1 MPSFTDAVAGY
12 VARAEHFEPADARY
26 LTNHEGHLMVVK
38 AEEKPFMTAELI
50 RDTTFAATAA
60 ELKQRIANL
69 RDAGYTQFTVQLT
82 PGQEHA
88 IEDWGEIRRSFV
100 CPVTP
105 NHYLGHEAV
114 VNCHH
119 CPPISTAPPISSRR
133 S

>member
-1 MPSFTDAVAGY
+1 
-12 VARAEHFEPADARY
+12 
-26 LTNHEGHLMVVK
+26 
-38 AEEKPFMTAELI
+38 MTAELI

-100 CPVTP
+100 
-105 NHYLGHEAV
+105 
-114 VNCHH
+114 
-119 CPPISTAPPISSRR
+119 
-133 S
+133 